1 MTTPVPLPVAQTV
14 DVAIVGAGLCGLA
27 LARVL
32 TARGLRVQVLE
43 ARSRLG
49 GRVLTAHCEATDQH
63 LDLGPTW
70 YWPETEPR
78 IVALLAELDLS
89 SFNQHDPGDALWL
102 TDPSRAPERH
112 LHAGGVH
119 AGARRIQGGAARL
132 VDALASA
139 LPPDTVRLDAEV
151 KSLRDRGSCIEIS
164 TATGPALKARQVV
177 LALPPRLVH
186 EHMEFQPA
194 LPDTVLQALKNSPTW
209 MAAQAKAVTT
219 FTTPF
224 WRATGQSGNA
234 FVRHPQA
241 VLAEVFDCCAAD
253 ADTPAHGS
261 AASAATG
268 PQAGALGGFIAL
280 NAAQRDQFRRSLPL
294 LIDSQLAQ
302 LYGVAAQGGN
312 LFLQDWATEPWTCST
327 MDRSHPP
334 EPPQSDPLLRQPL
347 WGGRVFFGGSE
358 TAAHGAG
365 HMEGALESADRN
377 AHALL
382 RAQAQLRSTAT
393 ITSTSTV
400 ASSTAVQAAMQA
412 NAQASRSTPPAP
424 ASQGT
429 SRSARN
435 TRAASIGAYSASVLG
450 LRALA
455 PERYRLHLTR
465 LLVAQQ
471 SDMLTQRALLA
482 TVDQCYS
489 EALARLDPLLPD
501 LDAADADVVNGRHAL
516 SAALLAPFEGWNKDL
531 LDAALSHNA
540 SSCALSNFPQEHQ
553 PDVDTL
559 RAITLDLAAAWRE
572 FAIELNTRL
581 LVASVAG
588 VAA

>member
-1 MTTPVPLPVAQTV
+1 MTTPVPLHVAQTV

-49 GRVLTAHCEATDQH
+49 GRVLTAHCEATDQP

-70 YWPETEPR
+70 FWPETEPR

-89 SFNQHDPGDALWL
+89 SFAQHDSGDALWL
-102 TDPSRAPERH
+102 TDPNRAPERH
-112 LHAGGVH
+112 LQAGGVH

-132 VDALASA
+132 VDALALA
-139 LPPDTVRLDAEV
+139 LPPDTVRLDAAV
-151 KSLRDRGSCIEIS
+151 TTLRDCGSVIEI
-164 TATGPALKARQVV
+164 TTTTGPALKARQVV
-177 LALPPRLVH
+177 LALPPRLLR
-186 EHMEFQPA
+186 EHIQFAPA
-194 LPDTVLQALKNSPTW
+194 LPDRVLQALADSPTW
-209 MAAQAKAVTT
+209 MAAQAKAVTS
-219 FTTPF
+219 FATPF
-224 WRATGQSGNA
+224 WRTAGQSGNA

-241 VLAEVFDCCAAD
+241 VLAEVFDCCADD
-253 ADTPAHGS
+253 AET
-261 AASAATG
+261 
-268 PQAGALGGFIAL
+268 GALGGFIAL

-302 LYGVAAQGGN
+302 LYGVHAQGGH
-312 LFLQDWATEPWTCST
+312 LYLQDWATEPWTCSST
-327 MDRSHPP
+327 DRAQPP
-334 EPPQSDPLLRQPL
+334 EPPQADPLLRQPL

-365 HMEGALESADRN
+365 HMEGALESADRLT
-377 AHALL
+377 HALL
-382 RAQAQLRSTAT
+382 RAKAQLHNAHEPPT
-393 ITSTSTV
+393 TS
-400 ASSTAVQAAMQA
+400 AD
-412 NAQASRSTPPAP
+412 
-424 ASQGT
+424 
-429 SRSARN
+429 RN
-435 TRAASIGAYSASVLG
+435 SRAASIGSFSASVLS
-450 LRALA
+450 LRGLA

-471 SDMLTQRALLA
+471 SDLLTQRALLA

-489 EALARLDPLLPD
+489 EALALLDPLLPA
-501 LDAADADVVNGRHAL
+501 LDAAKADVANGRHAL
-516 SAALLAPFEGWNKDL
+516 SAALLAPFEGWNKEL
-531 LDAALSHNA
+531 LDAALSFNA
-540 SSCALSNFPQEHQ
+540 SSCALSNFTQEHR
-553 PDVDTL
+553 PDTDTL

-581 LVASVAG
+581 LVAGEVD